1 MRTPPALL
9 ACLLASL
16 LACAPAVRAQE
27 ATPATPAASSSAAGK
42 EMAAPQAIAVQDIP
56 ARADADELYA
66 EQIMALAQN
75 SGEDT
80 SLGLGARLD
89 RISASTHVHAR
100 QFRFDELKLM
110 PAPRLE
116 SLERYWRF
124 EARRFAAVRQD
135 LRDASG
141 PYTDATAELARRRAD
156 WAATQAAAAKQ
167 GITGAL
173 VERADGVIALL
184 QRASEQLSVPLARQL
199 QLGRR
204 ANALDA
210 EIQAGQKAVGAAIN
224 YSDRRLARIDSP
236 PLWRLQPSGNE
247 EGDALASTRL
257 GLQGEASFVAEY
269 SSAGF
274 GNQRALQV
282 FQVLLL
288 PLLLWLGWRHR
299 RRERAGIGV
308 TDKASARVLERPFS
322 TWLLLA
328 MLGVL
333 VLEQDAPLM
342 TQQIAM
348 LVALVPLL
356 RLLPVESR
364 HVLGPWPYAATSL
377 YLLNRLAFLLLGN
390 LFLYRWYYFG
400 LTLLAIGVTSWLYW
414 RSRHLKPAW
423 LHGHAGT
430 LVRGFTWSAM
440 AVLLVSALANLFGNL
455 TLAEMLTSALIDSGY
470 VALVLFV
477 GVTVALALLGQLLP
491 SGNVA
496 QLRIAGE
503 HGPKIARVVSR
514 TLALAAVVGWVVYTT
529 NRFRVYRPVY
539 STLEAIV
546 IHEFTAG
553 EISIS
558 LGSLLVFVGGVV
570 LAIWLARLVRFL
582 LREQVLPNMS
592 LPRGV
597 DNSVASLTYYALV
610 ILGLLAA
617 LAAAGVKVGQLAFL
631 FGAMGVGIGLGLQ
644 DVVKNFVSGLILMF
658 ERPIQPGDV
667 VDVSGTSGRVQQIG
681 MRATTIKTF
690 EGADVVVPNGTLL
703 SEKFTNWTL
712 RDQHRRLDIE
722 IGVAY
727 GADPDRVS
735 ALLLEVVA
743 GTEGVVDVPAPTVL
757 FSGFG
762 ASSLDFSVR
771 GWTHDFDN
779 WPSIRSAVAT
789 RLYAALVKAGIE
801 IPFPQQ
807 DLHLRSVSEEV
818 ARSLRATPP
827 ATPGDDRASPLQE
840 PPKA

>member
-1 MRTPPALL
+1 
-9 ACLLASL
+9 
-16 LACAPAVRAQE
+16 
-27 ATPATPAASSSAAGK
+27 
-42 EMAAPQAIAVQDIP
+42 MA
-56 ARADADELYA
+56 
-66 EQIMALAQN
+66 
-75 SGEDT
+75 
-80 SLGLGARLD
+80 
-89 RISASTHVHAR
+89 ISAR
-100 QFRFDELKLM
+100 YN
-110 PAPRLE
+110 
-116 SLERYWRF
+116 SL
-124 EARRFAAVRQD
+124 
-135 LRDASG
+135 
-141 PYTDATAELARRRAD
+141 AD
-156 WAATQAAAAKQ
+156 CCTWW
-167 GITGAL
+167 L
-173 VERADGVIALL
+173 
-184 QRASEQLSVPLARQL
+184 
-199 QLGRR
+199 
-204 ANALDA
+204 N
-210 EIQAGQKAVGAAIN
+210 
-224 YSDRRLARIDSP
+224 SP
-236 PLWRLQPSGNE
+236 
-247 EGDALASTRL
+247 
-257 GLQGEASFVAEY
+257 
-269 SSAGF
+269 
-274 GNQRALQV
+274 
-282 FQVLLL
+282 
-288 PLLLWLGWRHR
+288 
-299 RRERAGIGV
+299 
-308 TDKASARVLERPFS
+308 
-322 TWLLLA
+322 
-328 MLGVL
+328 
-333 VLEQDAPLM
+333 
-342 TQQIAM
+342 
-348 LVALVPLL
+348 
-356 RLLPVESR
+356 
-364 HVLGPWPYAATSL
+364 
-377 YLLNRLAFLLLGN
+377 
-390 LFLYRWYYFG
+390 
-400 LTLLAIGVTSWLYW
+400 
-414 RSRHLKPAW
+414 
-423 LHGHAGT
+423 
-430 LVRGFTWSAM
+430 
-440 AVLLVSALANLFGNL
+440 
-455 TLAEMLTSALIDSGY
+455 
-470 VALVLFV
+470 
-477 GVTVALALLGQLLP
+477 
-491 SGNVA
+491 
-496 QLRIAGE
+496 IAGE

-546 IHEFTAG
+546 THEFTAG

>member
-1 MRTPPALL
+1 MRPLSALL
-9 ACLLASL
+9 ACLLAAA
-16 LACAPAVRAQE
+16 LALAPVARAQDT
-27 ATPATPAASSSAAGK
+27 ATAT
-42 EMAAPQAIAVQDIP
+42 APDAKQKIVAQVIAVQDIP

-66 EQIMALAQN
+66 EQILALAQN
-75 SGEDT
+75 PGEDT
-80 SLGLGARLD
+80 STNIGARLD
-89 RISASTHVHAR
+89 RIFASTHRHAR
-100 QFRFDELKLM
+100 QYRFDELKLM

-124 EARRFAAVRQD
+124 EARRFEAVRKD

-156 WAATQAAAAKQ
+156 WAATQAAAGQQ
-167 GITGAL
+167 GISGAL
-173 VERADGVIALL
+173 MDRADGVVALL
-184 QRASEQLSVPLARQL
+184 QRASERLSEPLARQL
-199 QLGRR
+199 QLGRH

-210 EIQAGQKAVGAAIN
+210 EIQAGRKAVSAAIG

-236 PLWRLQPSGNE
+236 PLWRVPLHAQGE
-247 EGDALASTRL
+247 TDALASARL
-257 GLQGEASFVAEY
+257 GMQTEAAFLGEYGTAN
-269 SSAGF
+269 F

-282 FQVLLL
+282 FQLLLL
-288 PLLLWLGWRHR
+288 PVLLWLGWRQR
-299 RRERAGIGV
+299 RRERAGTGV
-308 TDKASARVLERPFS
+308 ADAASARVLKRPFS

-333 VLEQDAPLM
+333 VFEPDAPLLA
-342 TQQIAM
+342 QQVAM
-348 LVALVPLL
+348 LLALVPLL
-356 RLLPVESR
+356 RLLPVQSR
-364 HVLGPWPYAATSL
+364 QLLGPWPYAATAL
-377 YLLNRLAFLLLGN
+377 YLLNRLAFVLLGN

-400 LTLLAIGVTSWLYW
+400 LTVFAMAVTGWLYW
-414 RSRHLKPAW
+414 RSRHLNPPW
-423 LHGHAGT
+423 LHGHAGA
-430 LVRGFTWSAM
+430 LVRAFTWSAM

-470 VALVLFV
+470 MALVLFV
-477 GVTVALALLGQLLP
+477 GVTVALALLGQLFPRGDL
-491 SGNVA
+491 A
-496 QLRIAGE
+496 QLRIARD
-503 HGPKIARVVSR
+503 HAPKVARMVSR
-514 TLALAAVVGWVVYTT
+514 ILALAAVVGWVVYTA

-539 STLEAIV
+539 ASLEQLV
-546 IHEFTAG
+546 THELKAG

-558 LGSLLVFVGGVV
+558 LGSVLVFVAGVA

-582 LREQVLPNMS
+582 LREEVLPNMS

-610 ILGLLAA
+610 IVGLLAA

-667 VDVSGTSGRVQQIG
+667 VEISGTSGRVQDIG

-690 EGADVVVPNGTLL
+690 DGADVVVPNGTLL

-712 RDQHRRLDIE
+712 RDQHRRLDID

-727 GADPDRVS
+727 GSDPDQVS

-743 GTEGVVDVPAPTVL
+743 GTEGVADTPAPAVL

-771 GWTHDFDN
+771 AWTHDFDN
-779 WPSIRSAVAT
+779 WPSIRSAVAA
-789 RLYAALVKAGIE
+789 RLYAALVNAGIE

-807 DLHLRSVSEEV
+807 DLHLRSVSEEI
-818 ARSLRATPP
+818 ARSLQAP
-827 ATPGDDRASPLQE
+827 ATHAAGGE
-840 PPKA
+840 PPPQQA

>member
-1 MRTPPALL
+1 MRTPSALF

-16 LACAPAVRAQE
+16 LALAPPALAQDAATSKPASTTGKE
-27 ATPATPAASSSAAGK
+27 AT
-42 EMAAPQAIAVQDIP
+42 APQAIAVQDIP

-66 EQIMALAQN
+66 EQVMALAQN
-75 SGEDT
+75 SREDT
-80 SLGLGARLD
+80 SAGLGARLD

-124 EARRFAAVRQD
+124 EARRFALVRQE
-135 LRDASG
+135 LREASG

-156 WAATQAAAAKQ
+156 WAATQAAAAQQ

-173 VERADGVIALL
+173 VDRADAVIGFL

-210 EIQAGQKAVGAAIN
+210 EIQAGQKAVAAAID
-224 YSDRRLARIDSP
+224 YSDRRLMRLDSP

-269 SSAGF
+269 SRAGF
-274 GNQRALQV
+274 GNQRVLQV

-308 TDKASARVLERPFS
+308 TDKASARVLQRPFS

-342 TQQIAM
+342 AQQIAM
-348 LVALVPLL
+348 LVALVPLP
-356 RLLPVESR
+356 RLLPAESR
-364 HVLGPWPYAATSL
+364 RLLGPWPYAATAL
-377 YLLNRLAFLLLGN
+377 YLLNRLAFALLGN

-400 LTLLAIGVTSWLYW
+400 LTLTAIVVTGWLYW
-414 RSRHLKPAW
+414 RSRHLNPPW
-423 LHGHAGT
+423 LHGHAGA
-430 LVRGFTWSAM
+430 LVRACTWAAM
-440 AVLLVSALANLFGNL
+440 GVLLVSALANLFGNL

-491 SGNVA
+491 SGDVA
-496 QLRIAGE
+496 RLRIARE
-503 HGPKIARVVSR
+503 HGPKVARVVSR
-514 TLALAAVVGWVVYTT
+514 TLALAAVLGWIVYTS
-529 NRFRVYRPVY
+529 NRFRAYRPVY
-539 STLEAIV
+539 STLEDMV
-546 IHEFTAG
+546 THEFTAG

-558 LGSLLVFVGGVV
+558 LGSVLVFAAGVA

-582 LREQVLPNMS
+582 LREEVLPNMA

-610 ILGLLAA
+610 IIGLLAA

-667 VDVSGTSGRVQQIG
+667 VEISGTSGRVQDIG

-712 RDQHRRLDIE
+712 RDQHRRLDVD

-727 GADPDRVS
+727 GSDPERV
-735 ALLLEVVA
+735 ATILLDAVT
-743 GTEGVVDVPAPTVL
+743 GTEGVVDTPAPAVL

-762 ASSLDFSVR
+762 ASSLNFSVR
-771 GWTHDFDN
+771 AWTHDFDN
-779 WPSIRSAVAT
+779 WPSIRSAVAA
-789 RLYAALVKAGIE
+789 RVYAALVGAGIE

-818 ARSLRATPP
+818 ARSLQAPAPRA
-827 ATPGDDRASPLQE
+827 AGGE
-840 PPKA
+840 PPPGSTQA